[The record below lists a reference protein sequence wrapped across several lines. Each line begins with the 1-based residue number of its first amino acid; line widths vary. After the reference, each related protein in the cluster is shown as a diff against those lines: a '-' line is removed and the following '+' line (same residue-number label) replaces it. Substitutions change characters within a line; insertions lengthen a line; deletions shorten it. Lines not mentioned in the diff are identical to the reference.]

1 MPEHLSHPGPMRQ
14 LPPNKGTQTRITRAQ
29 LRRWS
34 LPTAGGSDDKEARG
48 RVLIV
53 GGSNAIPG
61 AVVLAGIA
69 ALRAGAGKLQIAST
83 HTVAPFIG
91 VSVPE
96 SMSIGLDETA
106 AGGIR
111 RQSLAKVIEHSNV
124 SDATLIGPGMPNDVE
139 TGRLVA
145 LFLARVD
152 GPAVV
157 LDAAALTGLSEHAS
171 LLHRLDGRIV
181 LTPHAGEMA
190 AMLGMDKA
198 EIDRDPGAAARDAA
212 ITMRAVVV
220 LKGSH
225 TIIAAPDGSV
235 CRYDGGDVGLA
246 TSGSGDTLA
255 GIVAGLL
262 ARGTNPLHA
271 AAWAV
276 FLHGA
281 AGNALAKKMGR
292 TGFLA
297 RELLAEIPAIM
308 NGI

>member
-1 MPEHLSHPGPMRQ
+1 MPRSPQSSGAEH
-14 LPPNKGTQTRITRAQ
+14 RITRAL
-29 LRRWS
+29 LRQWS
-34 LPTAGGSDDKEARG
+34 LPSAGGDDDKEARG

-83 HTVAPFIG
+83 RTVAPFIG

-96 SMSIGLDETA
+96 AMAIGLDETPT
-106 AGGIR
+106 GGIR
-111 RQSLAKVIEHSNV
+111 RRSVPLIIEHANA
-124 SDATLIGPGMPNDVE
+124 SDAVLVGPGMTEDGDTRRV
-139 TGRLVA
+139 VA
-145 LFLARVD
+145 DFLERVD

-157 LDAAALTGLSEHAS
+157 LDAAALTGLSS
-171 LLHRLDGRIV
+171 LAGSLDRLQGNIV

-190 AMLGMDKA
+190 AMLRTDKLK
-198 EIDRDPGAAARDAA
+198 IVTDPATAARQTAVA
-212 ITMRAVVV
+212 LNAVVI

-225 TIIAAPDGSV
+225 TFVASPGGDV
-235 CRYDGGDVGLA
+235 CRYAGGDVGLA

-262 ARGTNPLHA
+262 ARGASPLHA
-271 AAWAV
+271 SVWAV
-276 FLHGA
+276 FLHGE
-281 AGNALAKKMGR
+281 AGNVLAKKIGR

-308 NGI
+308 NRS

>member
-1 MPEHLSHPGPMRQ
+1 MPRSPRSSGSER
-14 LPPNKGTQTRITRAQ
+14 RINRAL
-29 LRRWS
+29 LRNWS
-34 LPTAGGSDDKEARG
+34 LPPAGGNDDKEARG

-83 HTVAPFIG
+83 RTVAPFIG

-96 SMSIGLDETA
+96 AMAIGLDETA
-106 AGGIR
+106 TGGIKR
-111 RQSLAKVIEHSNV
+111 RSVAVIVEHANA
-124 SDATLIGPGMPNDVE
+124 SDAVLVGPGMTDDGDTRRVIA
-139 TGRLVA
+139 G
-145 LFLARVD
+145 FLEQVD

-157 LDAAALTGLSEHAS
+157 LDAAALTGLSS
-171 LLHRLDGRIV
+171 LAGSLDRLDGNIV

-190 AMLGMDKA
+190 AMLRTDKA
-198 EIDRDPGAAARDAA
+198 GIDKDPATAARNAA
-212 ITMRAVVV
+212 VALNAVVI

-225 TIIAAPDGSV
+225 TFIATPGGDV
-235 CRYDGGDVGLA
+235 CRYAGGDVGLA

-262 ARGTNPLHA
+262 ARGASPLHA
-271 AAWAV
+271 SAWAV
-276 FLHGA
+276 FLHGE
-281 AGNALAKKMGR
+281 AGNVLAKKIGR

-308 NGI
+308 NRN

>member
-1 MPEHLSHPGPMRQ
+1 MPRSPRS
-14 LPPNKGTQTRITRAQ
+14 KGAACRITRTL
-29 LRRWS
+29 LREWK
-34 LPTAGGSDDKEARG
+34 LPPAGGDDDKEARG

-53 GGSNAIPG
+53 GGSNEIPG

-83 HTVAPFIG
+83 RTVAPFIG

-96 SMSIGLDETA
+96 AMAIGLDETA
-106 AGGIR
+106 RGGIGR
-111 RQSLAKVIEHSNV
+111 TSIPGIIEHANA
-124 SDATLIGPGMPNDVE
+124 SDAVLIGPGMTDDKDTRRV
-139 TGRLVA
+139 VA

-157 LDAAALTGLSEHAS
+157 VDAAALTGLAGLAES
-171 LLHRLDGRIV
+171 LDRLGGNVV

-190 AMLGMDKA
+190 AMLGIDKRSV
-198 EIDRDPGAAARDAA
+198 DKDPATAAVHAA
-212 ITMRAVVV
+212 VALNSVVI
-220 LKGSH
+220 LKGPH
-225 TIIAAPDGSV
+225 TFVAAPDASI
-235 CRYDGGDVGLA
+235 CRYAGGDVGLA

-262 ARGTNPLHA
+262 ARGASPLHA
-271 AAWAV
+271 SAWAV
-276 FLHGA
+276 FLHGE
-281 AGNALAKKMGR
+281 AGNLLARKIGR

-308 NGI
+308 NRR